1 MLIQSLLLGLLGGF
15 AMWDGR
21 VFGQQMLERPL
32 VTGPLVGL
40 ILGDLQTGIIV
51 GSSIELVMMGIA
63 GIGATTP
70 PDVVA
75 GGILGTAFAIMSGL
89 SVEAAIAL
97 ALPIA
102 MLAQSLGI
110 LDRTINGVFNHW
122 ADKSAEVGDYKGVE
136 KAYWSGAFL
145 FFLTSFT
152 VVFLGA
158 FLGSTVI
165 GGFVESIPQ
174 FVLDGL
180 KAASGMLP
188 ALGIA
193 ILMQLIM
200 DKSNAGFLVL
210 GFVLAAIMGVS
221 TTGIALIAGVIAYTI
236 YMMKGNQPT
245 TESVTVGSFDDC
257 DGEL

>member
-1 MLIQSLLLGLLGGF
+1 MLVESLLLGVLAGL

-21 VFGQQMLERPL
+21 MFGQHMFDRPL

-40 ILGDLQTGIIV
+40 ILGDLPTGIIV

-110 LDRTINGVFNHW
+110 LDRTINAVFNHW
-122 ADKSAEVGDYKGVE
+122 ADKAAEVGNCKGVE
-136 KAYWSGAFL
+136 RALWAGALL
-145 FFLTSFT
+145 FFFTSFT
-152 VVFLGA
+152 VVFLGSY
-158 FLGSTVI
+158 LGSTVI

-174 FVLDGL
+174 FVLTGL

-200 DKSNAGFLVL
+200 DKTNAGFLVL

-221 TTGIALIAGVIAYTI
+221 TTGIALVGGVIAYTL
-236 YMMKGNQPT
+236 YMMKNTQN
-245 TESVTVGSFDDC
+245 EASVEAVAFDDC

>member
-1 MLIQSLLLGLLGGF
+1 MLIQSLLLGVLAGF

-21 VFGQQMLERPL
+21 MFGQHMFDRPL

-40 ILGDLQTGIIV
+40 ILGDIETGIIV

-122 ADKSAEVGDYKGVE
+122 ADKAAEIGDYKGVE
-136 KAYWSGAFL
+136 KALWSGACL

-158 FLGSTVI
+158 YLGSTVI
-165 GGFVESIPQ
+165 GGFVESIPA
-174 FVLDGL
+174 FVLTGL

-200 DKSNAGFLVL
+200 DKSNMGFLVL
-210 GFVLAAIMGVS
+210 GFVLAAIMNVS
-221 TTGIALIAGVIAYTI
+221 TTGIALIGGVIAYTL
-236 YMMKGNQPT
+236 YMTKQHTEAVVSNT
-245 TESVTVGSFDDC
+245 TMIDDC